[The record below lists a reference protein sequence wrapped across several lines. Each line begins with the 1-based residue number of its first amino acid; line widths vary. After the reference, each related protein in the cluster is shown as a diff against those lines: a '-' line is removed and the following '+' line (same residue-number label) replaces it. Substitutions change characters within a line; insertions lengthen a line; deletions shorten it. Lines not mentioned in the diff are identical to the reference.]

1 MSAPQPDPTDIVAT
15 GLALI
20 ALAADERED
29 AFGQLL
35 ALIPRSEWPALVQ
48 VLARTAAA
56 YARHLAEVDGIDPD
70 ETAEI
75 LQNVRSA
82 FLLDGKHTQED

>member
-1 MSAPQPDPTDIVAT
+1 MNAHTPDPTDIVAT

-20 ALAADERED
+20 SLAAAERED
-29 AFGQLL
+29 TFGELL
-35 ALIPRSEWPALVQ
+35 ALIPRSEWPTLVQ
-48 VLARTAAA
+48 VLARTAAG
-56 YARHLAEVDGIDPD
+56 YARRLAEADGVDPD

-82 FLLDGKHTQED
+82 FLLDGDPTQED